1 VTRDADKPPVDPLRA
16 APHVAVATDGIPT
29 FGGFAGI
36 VDHTGLDMVA
46 PTFLLGPG
54 GPGGRVRRAL
64 RRKRWVYV
72 FAATDELCVV
82 GCLVNGAVTGSG
94 FLMATD
100 LVTGEVLA
108 DSSRMG
114 ALAAVNDRPGAGLRA
129 GYRLPGT
136 RYTLTRDGD
145 EVRFTASLARAL
157 LDVPGRSRPWV
168 QVDLT
173 LREHGT
179 GITAVSEV
187 RHGRGSTVS
196 VTAKTCGLAVTGQ
209 LLVHGADGAVTR
221 LLDGGLGGYDY
232 TNGWLPR
239 HTAWRWA
246 YGVGRLASGEVL
258 GFNLTEGFSGVGERS
273 REAAVWVD
281 GQPFPVDPRLHFRF
295 DRGDVLAPWQV
306 TTEDGSVRLRFDPL
320 AAHRESVDVGVLRSR
335 FVQPMGHFSGELD
348 VAGRTYVID
357 RLPGVVEDQD
367 VLW

>member
-1 VTRDADKPPVDPLRA
+1 MTRDAARPAVEPLRSAPARGVA
-16 APHVAVATDGIPT
+16 ADGTPA

-36 VDHTGLDMVA
+36 VDSTGLAALAQEFQLGRRGPLGVA
-46 PTFLLGPG
+46 Q
-54 GPGGRVRRAL
+54 RAL
-64 RRKRWVYV
+64 RHKRWVYV
-72 FAATDELCVV
+72 FVATDELCVV
-82 GCLVNGAVTGSG
+82 AGMANGAVTGSG

-100 LVTGEVLA
+100 LTTGEVLV

-114 ALAAVNDRPGAGLRA
+114 ALAAVNDCPGAGLRA

-136 RYTLTRDGD
+136 RYALTRDDD
-145 EVRFTASLARAL
+145 EARFTASLGAAL
-157 LDVPGRSRPWV
+157 LDLPGRSRPWV
-168 QVDLT
+168 EVDLT

-187 RHGRGSTVS
+187 RHGRESTVS
-196 VTAKTCGLAVTGQ
+196 VTAKTCGMAVTGQ
-209 LLVHGADGAVTR
+209 LRVHAADGPVTR
-221 LLDGGLGGYDY
+221 TLDGGLGGYDY

-273 REAAVWVD
+273 REAAAWVD

-295 DRGDVLAPWQV
+295 DRADVLAPWRV

-320 AAHRESVDVGVLRSR
+320 AAHRESVDLRVLRSR

-367 VLW
+367 TLW